1 MENSINNNNFIS
13 SKDGNDEDG
22 IMHSKIDNIEIRI
35 DDEAYDIEKNFLNHS
50 KVDIAI
56 ISKNQWKV
64 GRDFVFD

>member
-35 DDEAYDIEKNFLNHS
+35 DDEAYEHS
-50 KVDIAI
+50 EEL
-56 ISKNQWKV
+56 
-64 GRDFVFD
+64 